1 MGLNDSA
8 WETLFEKYRILDEI
22 EHKGKFII
30 TASQI
35 KEFREP
41 RLMTKFDHAVNLP
54 ALFADH
60 HLSILPISGNSYVIS
75 HFKAYHQFDDVA
87 AGMKRVSLPGYIQSM
102 QDNVVSESIALNC
115 AIAAGIIADFL
126 EDDGLLATVSGK
138 MGSGIFDFQIE
149 NISGGVPFQFKV
161 NNARIEIDAAYEGV
175 KYLSLFEAKRDLSE
189 DFLVR
194 QLYYPY
200 RTWSSRVTKRVKP
213 VFLIYSNGIF
223 HLYEYRFE
231 DVLNYNSLTLV
242 KQKNYAISADISLR
256 EIENILNEVPLVE
269 EPDISFPQA
278 NSMARLINLVEL
290 LYEKPMTKQE
300 ITAEY
305 AFDERQTNYY
315 ADAGRYLELIEKGQD
330 DKHNVIF
337 RLSPKGYLLMGLN
350 YKERQLA
357 IATQILKHK
366 VFHETLKICL
376 RCGDMPDSAK
386 IVEIMKRSNLFQ
398 VEAESTYARRAS
410 TITGWI
416 RWILSLIEAA

>member
-305 AFDERQTNYY
+305 AFDERQN
-315 ADAGRYLELIEKGQD
+315 K
-330 DKHNVIF
+330 
-337 RLSPKGYLLMGLN
+337 LL
-350 YKERQLA
+350 
-357 IATQILKHK
+357 
-366 VFHETLKICL
+366 C
-376 RCGDMPDSAK
+376 RCG
-386 IVEIMKRSNLFQ
+386 EIFGADRKR
-398 VEAESTYARRAS
+398 TR
-410 TITGWI
+410 
-416 RWILSLIEAA
+416 